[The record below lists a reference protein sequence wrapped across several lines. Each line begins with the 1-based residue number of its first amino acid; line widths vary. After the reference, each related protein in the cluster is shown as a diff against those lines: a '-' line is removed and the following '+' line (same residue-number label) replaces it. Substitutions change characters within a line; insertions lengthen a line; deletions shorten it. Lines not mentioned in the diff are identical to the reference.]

1 MILFCMLGL
10 EWRGIGL
17 HDEYR
22 AAHCRLIDLV
32 SGTDSG
38 VTIMTLK
45 ITASEH
51 ESFLQAGLGGVAGFL
66 VMTSLMLPEFRSG
79 MREGN
84 NDK

>member
-1 MILFCMLGL
+1 
-10 EWRGIGL
+10 
-17 HDEYR
+17 
-22 AAHCRLIDLV
+22 
-32 SGTDSG
+32 
-38 VTIMTLK
+38 MTLK